1 MLNQL
6 SFRKTVV
13 AFTVGAV
20 IGVCI
25 PMLLKWVTGRSDPFQ
40 AGWPLFLPATVC
52 FAAIAI
58 SSIGYPALTSAFG
71 LFTGLVVYLL
81 AFENPEYPVT
91 SLIALAIHGLIPAL
105 IGSLVAIAFRRR
117 TNSLS
122 KSRHDV

>member
-1 MLNQL
+1 MLNPM

-13 AFTVGAV
+13 AFTVGTV

-25 PMLLKWVTGRSDPFQ
+25 PMLLKWATGCSDPFQ
-40 AGWPLFLPATVC
+40 AGWPLFLQATVC

-58 SSIGYPALTSAFG
+58 SSIGDPAVTSAFG
-71 LFTGLVVYLL
+71 LYTGLVGYML
-81 AFENPEYPVT
+81 AIENPEYPVA
-91 SLIALAIHGLIPAL
+91 SLIALTIHGLIPAL
-105 IGSLVAIAFRRR
+105 IGALVAIAFRRR